1 MTKLRRYSKN
11 SVNRGLLFSIFIIAF
26 LTGCSSSTK
35 PTFLKENIPDAIQ
48 DILKKEY
55 KIDIKARL
63 VGETLWIYLPV
74 ENLLEKAD
82 KPEKYSEKFIIKQNK
97 SELKGNS
104 LNIEYWINAA
114 PETEKKQDIK
124 YNKDI
129 LEKINNVW
137 AVVRRVLFSMEHT
150 NTPEPKFICLIA
162 ADIKNGIEI
171 KEVTYYPDLK
181 KVSYNFISTGEYHHR
196 VIQDV
201 DYVPEIIGDKEGISL
216 NYTDMALDDF
226 LAEQIR
232 CRIRLKFQ
240 KPEVDKNAD
249 IDKEVAKIV
258 VYTIKTYGFKDF
270 REVEL
275 NNLDTN
281 NKVILNRAAVWARP
295 TD

>member
-1 MTKLRRYSKN
+1 MTKLKRYSKN

-26 LTGCSSSTK
+26 LTGCSSSTR

-55 KIDIKARL
+55 KIDIKPRL
-63 VGETLWIYLPV
+63 VGETVWIYMPV

-82 KPEKYSEKFIIKQNK
+82 KPEKYFERFIVKQNK
-97 SELKGNS
+97 SELKVDS
-104 LNIEYWINAA
+104 LNIEYWINAI
-114 PETEKKQDIK
+114 PEAEKKQDIK

-137 AVVRRVLFSMEHT
+137 TVVRRVLFSMERT
-150 NTPEPKFICLIA
+150 NTPEPKFICLIV
-162 ADIKNGIEI
+162 ADIKNGIVI
-171 KEVTYYPDLK
+171 KEITYYLDLK
-181 KVSYNFISTGEYHHR
+181 KVSYSFISMGEYLHR
-196 VIQDV
+196 VIQDGERA
-201 DYVPEIIGDKEGISL
+201 PEVIGDKEGLSL
-216 NYTDMALDDF
+216 NYTDITLDDF
-226 LAEQIR
+226 LTEQIR

-249 IDKEVAKIV
+249 IDKEIAKIV

>member
-26 LTGCSSSTK
+26 LTGCSSSTR

-82 KPEKYSEKFIIKQNK
+82 KPEKYSERFIVKQNK

-216 NYTDMALDDF
+216 NYTDIALDDF

-270 REVEL
+270 REVAL

>member
-26 LTGCSSSTK
+26 LTGCSFSTR

-63 VGETLWIYLPV
+63 VGETLWIYMPV

-82 KPEKYSEKFIIKQNK
+82 KPEKYFERFIVKQNK
-97 SELKGNS
+97 SRLQVDS

-137 AVVRRVLFSMEHT
+137 TVVRRVLFSMERT
-150 NTPEPKFICLIA
+150 NTPEPKFICLIV
-162 ADIKNGIEI
+162 ADIKNGIVI
-171 KEVTYYPDLK
+171 KEITYYLDLK
-181 KVSYNFISTGEYHHR
+181 KVSYNFISMGEYQHR

-201 DYVPEIIGDKEGISL
+201 EYAPEVIGDKEGLSL
-216 NYTDMALDDF
+216 KYTDITLDDF
-226 LAEQIR
+226 LTEQIR

-249 IDKEVAKIV
+249 IDKEIAKIV

-270 REVEL
+270 SEVEL

-281 NKVILNRAAVWARP
+281 NKVILNRAAVWARS